1 MAKMEGLEFEKPIN
15 ELDEQIRKLKAL
27 DSQGDGSLKPHIR
40 QLERRLHQIT
50 YKIFDRLTSWEI
62 LQISRHPQRPTTM
75 DYVDR
80 ITTEWTEIHGDRRF
94 RDDNA
99 VITGFARL
107 DGLPVLIVGQQKGRD
122 IQEKV
127 RRNFGMMH
135 PEGYRKAMRA
145 MHIAERQV
153 MPVIVFVDT
162 MGAYPGVGAEERG
175 QAEAI
180 ARNVREM
187 SMLRTPIIVVVIGE
201 GGSGGAL
208 GIGVGDRTLI
218 QQFAVYSVISPE
230 GCAAILW
237 RDNAKA
243 NLAAEALQITAP
255 RLIHHGM
262 VDEIIK
268 EPIGGAHRNSDR
280 ASGILKRVLRRH
292 LAELIRYSIDD
303 LMDMRFQK
311 YRKYGAFEELKPS
324 AQKE

>member
-1 MAKMEGLEFEKPIN
+1 
-15 ELDEQIRKLKAL
+15 
-27 DSQGDGSLKPHIR
+27 
-40 QLERRLHQIT
+40 
-50 YKIFDRLTSWEI
+50 
-62 LQISRHPQRPTTM
+62 
-75 DYVDR
+75 
-80 ITTEWTEIHGDRRF
+80 
-94 RDDNA
+94 
-99 VITGFARL
+99 
-107 DGLPVLIVGQQKGRD
+107 
-122 IQEKV
+122 
-127 RRNFGMMH
+127 
-135 PEGYRKAMRA
+135 MRA

-243 NLAAEALQITAP
+243 NLAAEALQIAAP
-255 RLIHHGM
+255 RLKLHGM

-268 EPIGGAHRNSDR
+268 EPIGGAHRNPDR
-280 ASGILKRVLRRH
+280 AAGILKRVLRRQ

-303 LMDMRFQK
+303 LMAMRFNK
-311 YRKYGAFEELKPS
+311 YRKYGAFEEVAMS
-324 AQKE
+324 AGKEQ